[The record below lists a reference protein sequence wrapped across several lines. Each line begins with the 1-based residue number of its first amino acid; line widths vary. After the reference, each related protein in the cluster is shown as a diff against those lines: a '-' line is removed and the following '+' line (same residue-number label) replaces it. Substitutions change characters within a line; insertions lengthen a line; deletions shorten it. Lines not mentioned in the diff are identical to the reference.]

1 MVTASLFAH
10 LTSPEAL
17 STQAIL
23 ALLTSLGLSSTA
35 GFRAYLPLLA
45 LALGSTVNSS
55 ALPLQPNFQTLK
67 SPPLI
72 IILGVLTVLEFI
84 VDKVP
89 IVDHFSDAV
98 HTVIRPIS
106 GAIIMAGTQNT
117 ISDINPWLAAGVG
130 AVLALTFHTVK
141 ATSRPV
147 VSATTA
153 GIGNPIIS
161 AFEDILTVAA
171 SVLLIVAP
179 VIGIILVAILALLI
193 VRLMIGVVRRVRS
206 RRSSSVPASM
216 TPGMPPSASG
226 RRKKALQPTY
236 ASGVSAG
243 ATPVMGTSPIMP
255 VSSLQPQVPTQPY
268 SSAGYSGDPP
278 TIPGQI
284 H

>member
-10 LTSPEAL
+10 LTSPGAL

-45 LALGSTVNSS
+45 LALGSTFDSS

-67 SPPLI
+67 SPQLI
-72 IILGVLTVLEFI
+72 IILGVLAVLEFV

-130 AVLALTFHTVK
+130 AVLALAFHTVK

-153 GIGNPIIS
+153 GVGNPIIS
-161 AFEDILTVAA
+161 TIEDVLTVAA

-179 VIGIILVAILALLI
+179 IIGIILVAILALLI

-206 RRSSSVPASM
+206 RRSSG
-216 TPGMPPSASG
+216 TPSGMPSGMPPSASE
-226 RRKKALQPTY
+226 RRKKILQPTY
-236 ASGVSAG
+236 ASGVPAG
-243 ATPVMGTSPIMP
+243 ATPTMGTSPIMP
-255 VSSLQPQVPTQPY
+255 APSLQPQVPTQPY
-268 SSAGYSGDPP
+268 SAAGYSGDPP
-278 TIPGQI
+278 TVPGQI